1 MQVMFNLPSLL
12 PRQGVYGVGR
22 EVLVPVQ
29 EVILLSLQT
38 TVTNWLNKKAFLL
51 LHCLNS
57 LVILCTNKSREA
69 GEDS

>member
-1 MQVMFNLPSLL
+1 MQVMFNLPALS
-12 PRQGVYGVGR
+12 PRQGVYRVGR

-57 LVILCTNKSREA
+57 LVILCANKSREA

>member
-1 MQVMFNLPSLL
+1 MQVMFNLPALL

-57 LVILCTNKSREA
+57 SVILCTNKSREA